1 MCYAFKTLLRLLFY
15 KVYLQFLSLTTNI
28 TQTHLQALFYKVFL
42 RFLLLTANFA
52 LTELLALYLQRV
64 QFLK

>member
-1 MCYAFKTLLRLLFY
+1 MCYAFKTPLRSLFY
-15 KVYLQFLSLTTNI
+15 KVFMQFLSLTTDI

-52 LTELLALYLQRV
+52 LTELLAMYLQKV